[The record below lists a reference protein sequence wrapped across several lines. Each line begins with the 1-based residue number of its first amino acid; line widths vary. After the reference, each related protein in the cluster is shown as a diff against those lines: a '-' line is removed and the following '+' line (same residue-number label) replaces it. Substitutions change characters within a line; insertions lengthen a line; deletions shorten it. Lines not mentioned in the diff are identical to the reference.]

1 MHLRQ
6 KGVRLLAIIMNSH
19 DPKNEKR
26 SVALYS
32 ILAAIGMI
40 VGKSAVGLMT
50 GSLAILTDALHS
62 LLDMGASII
71 TYFAVRVSDRPADQH
86 HHFGHGKVESLA
98 ALSQVILLL
107 LTCIWI
113 IHEAVGRLMSGDSI
127 VVMNVW
133 AYVVIVGAIII
144 DITRVRVLRRTA
156 KKYKSLALEAD
167 ALNFSTDIYS
177 SLVVLFGMTAVS
189 MGWPM
194 ADAVAAIG
202 VAIFIITAIYRLGKQ
217 SIDILLDRA
226 PLDTEGKI
234 LEIIT
239 SEPEV
244 IGVDSIRLRS
254 DGRTTFAELT
264 LDVDRSLSFARASEL
279 KGWLNEKVRLAMND
293 VDVTCS
299 FRPVSP
305 ESEEITSAIQYVV
318 SSFGL
323 STHHVIISE
332 EEGGYF
338 VSMHIEMP
346 GDTTLEDAHKSTDE
360 ITKKLHEAVR
370 GLKKVVIHTQ
380 PYKSDTTLA
389 GGAPPDIDW
398 VAKKV
403 KSVVESFNDVE
414 DCHNIVLT
422 PHKNG
427 LALSADMRLD
437 GKMILSKI
445 DSVSIR
451 VQEKLNEEIP
461 DLKSITLHLEPF
473 KK

>member
-1 MHLRQ
+1 
-6 KGVRLLAIIMNSH
+6 MNNP

-26 SVALYS
+26 AVALYS
-32 ILAAIGMI
+32 ILAAVVMI
-40 VGKSAVGLMT
+40 VGKSTVGLMT

-71 TYFAVRVSDRPADQH
+71 TYFAVRISDRPADQH

-98 ALSQVILLL
+98 ALAQVIILL

-113 IHEAVGRLMSGDSI
+113 IYEAIGRLTSGESVID
-127 VVMNVW
+127 MTPW
-133 AYVVIVGAIII
+133 AYIVIVAAIII
-144 DITRVRVLRRTA
+144 DITRVRALRRTA
-156 KKYKSLALEAD
+156 KKYKSQALEAD

-177 SLVVLFGMTAVS
+177 SLVVLFGLAAVS

-202 VAIFIITAIYRLGKQ
+202 VAIFILTAIYRLGKQ
-217 SIDILLDRA
+217 SIDVLLDRA
-226 PLDTEGKI
+226 PLDTEG
-234 LEIIT
+234 IIIDIVT

-254 DGRTTFAELT
+254 DGRTTFAELI

-279 KGWLNEKVRLAMND
+279 KSWLNEKVRLAMKD

-305 ESEEITSAIQYVV
+305 ESEEITSAIRFVV

-323 STHHVIISE
+323 STHHVIIGE
-332 EEGGYF
+332 EDGGHF

-346 GDTTLEDAHKSTDE
+346 GDKTLDDAHNLTGE
-360 ITKKLHEAVR
+360 ITKKLHETVK
-370 GLKKVVIHTQ
+370 GLKKIVIHTQ
-380 PYKSDTTLA
+380 PYKSETSLA

-398 VAKKV
+398 VAERV
-403 KSVVESFNDVE
+403 KSIVESFHDVE

-422 PHKNG
+422 PHKDG

-437 GKMILSKI
+437 GKMTLART

-451 VQEKLNEEIP
+451 VQEKLHEEMP
-461 DLKSITLHLEPF
+461 ELKSITLHLEPF
-473 KK
+473 KN